1 MIIENKENKIRKLK
15 ADEGFVIVS
24 KQKVEIDNKGNTD
37 YAIKS
42 KEKADYITKSND
54 EDGIVQVIDEFIL

>member
-42 KEKADYITKSND
+42 KEIYLGVND
-54 EDGIVQVIDEFIL
+54 SEENYMEIEEVSD

>member
-42 KEKADYITKSND
+42 KEIYLGINDSFENYIEIK
-54 EDGIVQVIDEFIL
+54 EE

>member
-1 MIIENKENKIRKLK
+1 MIIENKENKIRKIK

-42 KEKADYITKSND
+42 KEIYLGVNDSFDNYIEIK
-54 EDGIVQVIDEFIL
+54 EE

>member
-42 KEKADYITKSND
+42 KEIYLGVNDSEENYIEIEEVSD
-54 EDGIVQVIDEFIL
+54 

>member
-1 MIIENKENKIRKLK
+1 MIIENKNINLKVLK
-15 ADEGFVIVS
+15 AEDGKIIVS

-42 KEKADYITKSND
+42 KEIYLGVNDSEENYIEIEEVSD
-54 EDGIVQVIDEFIL
+54 

>member
-42 KEKADYITKSND
+42 KEIYLGVNDSFDNYIEIK
-54 EDGIVQVIDEFIL
+54 EE

>member
-1 MIIENKENKIRKLK
+1 MIIENNENKIRKIK

-24 KQKVEIDNKGNTD
+24 KQKVEIDNKGRTD

-42 KEKADYITKSND
+42 KEIYLGVNDSFDNYIEIK
-54 EDGIVQVIDEFIL
+54 EE